1 MKKIEILK
9 FQNTQIEM
17 NTVRKTEK
25 NKIKRAHLYYKYTGF
40 YSFVGESLKKAI
52 IPIILVV
59 AALIV
64 VDTYV
69 VDFSDLF
76 TYVTETY
83 APINILLVFLAS
95 ESLLGLVP
103 PEIFIAWSDKM
114 PQPILYLTL
123 LAALS
128 YIGGIISFFIG
139 KWIFT
144 IPRVYDYMEG
154 KMKKHLKHIRKWGG
168 FLIVVGALLPIPFSM
183 TSMAAGMIHYKFK
196 NYLLFGLLRFV
207 RFYLYALAIFNLV

>member
-1 MKKIEILK
+1 MNKIEILK

-17 NTVRKTEK
+17 DTVRKTEK